1 MNSTNTSKRRV
12 VRMTAAKKL
21 EVFTEPLP
29 EPGPHEIVL
38 RITIAGICRSE
49 MPTYEGEGSMVMKGP
64 LGFSCIIDSVP
75 YPASFGH
82 EPTGIVEKVG
92 SEVTRFK
99 PGDRVSGAGGGAFAS
114 HIISSE
120 FAPLIKLPDNVSEY
134 DCLAEPV
141 MCCCN
146 IVRAV
151 TPPEGGYLAVVGCGY
166 MGQVCLS
173 LLKAHNVKNVVAFDP
188 LPQRRQRALELGADY
203 AFDPNDPNAIPEAL
217 KLTGG
222 IGFDRAIE
230 LSKGLDGLQLAVSL
244 MKMPTTEDRGII
256 AASSVYDKHEMWPTA
271 LGFELM
277 CRCPELHF
285 VHPGF
290 IPDTEGLMREAV
302 EAYEKGYLPEGGF
315 ITHRFK
321 PEDMHKAYE
330 MMEVGDT
337 SYLKGVVVFD

>member
-1 MNSTNTSKRRV
+1 MTRKVIKMTNART
-12 VRMTAAKKL
+12 L
-21 EVFTEPLP
+21 EIFEEPIP
-29 EPGPHEIVL
+29 ELGPHDIL
-38 RITIAGICRSE
+38 LKITIAGICRSE
-49 MPTYEGEGSMVMKGP
+49 MPTYLGEGAMLMKGP
-64 LGFSCIIDSVP
+64 LGFSCITDYVP

-82 EPTGIVEKVG
+82 EPTGVVEKVG
-92 SEVTRFK
+92 SQVTRFA

-120 FAPLIKLPDNVSEY
+120 FAPLIKLPESVSEY

-146 IVRAV
+146 IVRDI
-151 TPPEGGYLAVVGCGY
+151 TPPEGGFIALVGCGY

-173 LLKAHNVKNVVAFDP
+173 LLHAHGVENIAVFDP
-188 LPQRRQRALELGADY
+188 LPARREKALLLGAKWG
-203 AFDPNDPNAIPEAL
+203 FDPSKPDAIAEAL
-217 KLTGG
+217 KVTGG
-222 IGFDRAIE
+222 AGFDRAIE
-230 LSKGLDGLQLAVSL
+230 LSKGLDGLSVAVSL
-244 MKMPTTEDRGII
+244 MKMPTETDRGII

-302 EAYEKGYLPEGGF
+302 EAYEKGYVPKEGF
-315 ITHRFK
+315 ITHRFR
-321 PEDMHKAYE
+321 PEELGKAYE
-330 MMEVGDT
+330 MMEEDDE

>member
-203 AFDPNDPNAIPEAL
+203 AFDPNNPNAIPEAL

-330 MMEVGDT
+330 MMEAGDT

>member
-1 MNSTNTSKRRV
+1 MNSANTSERRV
-12 VRMTAAKKL
+12 IRMTAAKKL

-92 SEVTRFK
+92 NEVTRFK

-120 FAPLIKLPDNVSEY
+120 FAPLVKLPDSVSEY

-151 TPPEGGYLAVVGCGY
+151 TPPENGYIAVVGCGY

-173 LLKAHNVKNVVAFDP
+173 LLKAHKVKNIVAFDP
-188 LPQRRQRALELGADY
+188 LPERRQRALELGADY
-203 AFDPNDPNAIPEAL
+203 VFDSGDPNAIPDAL

-244 MKMPTTEDRGII
+244 MKMPTGEDRGII

-302 EAYEKGYLPEGGF
+302 EAYEKGYIPKDGF

-330 MMEVGDT
+330 MMENGDT

>member
-1 MNSTNTSKRRV
+1 MNSENTTERRV
-12 VRMTAAKKL
+12 VRMTAARKL

-49 MPTYEGEGSMVMKGP
+49 MPTYEGEGSMVMKGK
-64 LGFSCIIDSVP
+64 LGFPCIIDSVP

-82 EPTGIVEKVG
+82 EPTGIVERVG
-92 SEVTRFK
+92 SEVSRFE

-120 FAPLIKLPDNVSEY
+120 FAPLVKLPDNVSEF

-151 TPPEGGYLAVVGCGY
+151 IPPKGGYIAVIGCGY

-173 LLKAHNVKNVVAFDP
+173 LLKARGVENIAVFDP
-188 LPQRRQRALELGADY
+188 IEERRQRALELGADY
-203 AFDPNDPNAIPEAL
+203 VFDSDDPEAVSKAL
-217 KLTGG
+217 ELTGG
-222 IGFDRAIE
+222 TGFDRAIE
-230 LSKGLDGLQLAVSL
+230 LSKGLSGLLLAVSL
-244 MKMPTTEDRGII
+244 MKMPEAGDRGII

-285 VHPGF
+285 VHPGY

-302 EAYEKGYLPEGGF
+302 EAYEKGYIPKDGF
-315 ITHRFK
+315 ITHRFR

-330 MMEVGDT
+330 MMESGNT
-337 SYLKGVVVFD
+337 NYLKGVVVFS

>member
-203 AFDPNDPNAIPEAL
+203 AFDPNNPNAIPEAL

-330 MMEVGDT
+330 MMEAGDM

>member
-1 MNSTNTSKRRV
+1 MNSTNSSERRV
-12 VRMTAAKKL
+12 VRMTAARKL
-21 EVFTEPLP
+21 EVFTEPLK

-38 RITIAGICRSE
+38 CITIAGICQSE
-49 MPTYEGEGSMVMKGP
+49 MPTYKGEGSMVMKGP

-82 EPTGIVEKVG
+82 EPTGIVEKTG

-114 HIISSE
+114 HIILSE
-120 FAPLIKLPDNVSEY
+120 FAPLIKLPESVSEF

-151 TPPEGGYLAVVGCGY
+151 MPPKEGYIAIVGCGY

-173 LLKAHNVKNVVAFDP
+173 LLKAHNVKNIVVFDP
-188 LPQRRQRALELGADY
+188 LLERRQRALSLGADY
-203 AFDPNDPNAIPEAL
+203 AFDSNDKNAVPEAL

-230 LSKGLDGLQLAVSL
+230 LSKGLSGLLLSVSL
-244 MKMPTTEDRGII
+244 MKMPEAGDRGII
-256 AASSVYDKHEMWPTA
+256 AASSVYDKHEMWPTE

-302 EAYEKGYLPEGGF
+302 EAYEKGYIPKDGF
-315 ITHRFK
+315 ITHRFS

-330 MMEVGDT
+330 MMENGDT
-337 SYLKGVVVFD
+337 GYLKGVVVFD

>member
-1 MNSTNTSKRRV
+1 MMNRRV
-12 VRMTAAKKL
+12 VRMTEARKL
-21 EVFTEPLP
+21 AVFTEPLP

-38 RITIAGICRSE
+38 RMTIAGICRSE
-49 MPTYEGEGSMVMKGP
+49 MPTYLGEGSMVMKGP

-92 SEVTRFK
+92 SEVTRFA

-120 FAPLIKLPDNVSEY
+120 FAPLVKLPETVSEF

-151 TPPEGGYLAVVGCGY
+151 TPPAGGHIAVVGCGY
-166 MGQVCLS
+166 LGQVCIS
-173 LLKAHNVKNVVAFDP
+173 LLHAHGVENIAAFDP
-188 LPQRRQRALELGADY
+188 LPERRRRALELGA
-203 AFDPNDPNAIPEAL
+203 AHVFDPNDPNAIADAL
-217 KLTGG
+217 QLTGG
-222 IGFDRAIE
+222 VGFDRAIE
-230 LSKGLDGLQLAVSL
+230 LSKGLDGLLVATSL
-244 MKMPTTEDRGII
+244 MKMPTAEDRGII

-302 EAYEKGYLPEGGF
+302 EAYEKGYIPKDGF

-321 PEDMHKAYE
+321 PEEMGKAYE
-330 MMEVGDT
+330 MMESGDT

>member
-1 MNSTNTSKRRV
+1 MNSTNISERRV

-64 LGFSCIIDSVP
+64 FGFSCIIDSVP

-244 MKMPTTEDRGII
+244 MKMPTAEDRGII

-290 IPDTEGLMREAV
+290 IPDTEGLMKEAV

-330 MMEVGDT
+330 MMEAGDT